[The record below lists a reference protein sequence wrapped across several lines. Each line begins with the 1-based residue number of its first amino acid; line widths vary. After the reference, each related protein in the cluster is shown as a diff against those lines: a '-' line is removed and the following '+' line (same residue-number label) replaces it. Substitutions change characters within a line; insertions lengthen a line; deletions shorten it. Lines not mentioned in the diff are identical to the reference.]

1 MGMLSSGFLT
11 IVSALIL
18 YPIGKGVWVNR
29 IQARM
34 MAIIAPLLA
43 GIDVDIVSGKE
54 YLKFT
59 GPCVY
64 VSNHQA
70 NLDMLVLAETLA
82 ERVVICAKSE
92 IKFWPIIGQVL
103 FAGQNIFIDRKN
115 RKNAIDAMN
124 SVGKRMKEKNLAL
137 WMYPEGTRT
146 HQIDNSLG
154 QFKKG
159 AFHLAK
165 QLNCPI
171 VPIVASTYYPVHSF
185 ANLVLPP
192 IQPEGTVDELMEKTR
207 KAMGDALKTIKTIPK
222 DQELVNS
229 ITAQYEKKNQ

>member
-1 MGMLSSGFLT
+1 MLSSGFLT

-137 WMYPEGTRT
+137 WMY
-146 HQIDNSLG
+146 
-154 QFKKG
+154 
-159 AFHLAK
+159 
-165 QLNCPI
+165 
-171 VPIVASTYYPVHSF
+171 
-185 ANLVLPP
+185 LVS
-192 IQPEGTVDELMEKTR
+192 
-207 KAMGDALKTIKTIPK
+207 
-222 DQELVNS
+222 N
-229 ITAQYEKKNQ
+229 